1 VDTRVAALAIGL
13 ASFWITFS
21 GIAFAASNCPSG
33 LDSADTRTTAAVAG
47 KDAGAQDAFPS
58 RTHVAAARGDF
69 RERFRERFERSRVVA
84 WVRAAVEKLGFPR
97 ATEARG
103 TDIIGPPIELDASCR
118 NVVTASNPS
127 VVVPLP
133 RERPTRKRPDT
144 PLAARFGSAF
154 LAADQT
160 PGARSIA
167 RELAVRTSAVVSSFA
182 PIE

>member
-1 VDTRVAALAIGL
+1 MNTRVAALAIGL

-21 GIAFAASNCPSG
+21 GIAFAASNCLSN
-33 LDSADTRTTAAVAG
+33 LDSADTRTTAAGAG
-47 KDAGAQDAFPS
+47 KDAGAKVAYPS
-58 RTHVAAARGDF
+58 RTQVAAARGDF
-69 RERFRERFERSRVVA
+69 RVRFRQRFERSRVVT
-84 WVRAAVEKLGFPR
+84 WVRTAVEKLGFPR
-97 ATEARG
+97 ATETG
-103 TDIIGPPIELDASCR
+103 TIGPPIELDPSCR

-133 RERPTRKRPDT
+133 RERPARKRPDT

-160 PGARSIA
+160 PGARTIA

-182 PIE
+182 PTQ